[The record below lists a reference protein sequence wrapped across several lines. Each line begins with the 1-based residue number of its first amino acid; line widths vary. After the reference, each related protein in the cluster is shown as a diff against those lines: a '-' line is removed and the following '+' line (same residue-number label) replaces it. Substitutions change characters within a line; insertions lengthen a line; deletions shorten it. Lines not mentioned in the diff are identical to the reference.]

1 MKKSLKYL
9 LLLLLSLTSVF
20 FAEVIAGSYKYPL
33 YELWGIFVVVPLYG
47 LHTIVLLY
55 VIKKTL
61 GNRKVMFA
69 SLYFAGTIFGLY
81 EAYLTKVLWVG
92 LSPDSLIVF
101 HIAIIDFLVLVFL
114 WHPLMSFIIPS
125 LVFEGFMTKDNYLY
139 EGLPEIV
146 KKGLKNKKVRISFF
160 LVIGLAFSLNGVS
173 PLNVL
178 KSGFANA
185 IPILL
190 LYYFLRKKEIHLKYS
205 LKEILPNKK
214 EFIVF
219 NVLLFSMYL
228 VMGNMIQRDV
238 LTLINQ
244 IIIWV
249 IYLFFAILFYKKL
262 KNNKLAEEY
271 DVNEAVLNFNE
282 MIIATLI
289 IIISGAIFSLDWLFG
304 FRDTVMVVVYLTWA
318 VLGTTIFWYTV
329 IKKPIKQ
336 KTL

>member
-33 YELWGIFVVVPLYG
+33 YEIWGIFVVIPLYG

-101 HIAIIDFLVLVFL
+101 HIAIIDFLVLVFF

-146 KKGLKNKKVRISFF
+146 KKGLKNKKIRIPF
-160 LVIGLAFSLNGVS
+160 LLLIGLAFSLNGIS
-173 PLNVL
+173 PINVL

-190 LYYFLRKKEIHLKYS
+190 FYYFLRKKDVHLKYS
-205 LKEILPNKK
+205 LKEILPNKN
-214 EFIVF
+214 EFIIF
-219 NVLLFSMYL
+219 NILLFLMYII
-228 VMGNMIQRDV
+228 MGNMIQRDV

-249 IYLFFAILFYKKL
+249 IYLLLAMLFYQKL

-271 DVNEAVLNFNE
+271 LVGEAVLNFNE
-282 MIIATLI
+282 MIIATIL
-289 IIISGAIFSLDWLFG
+289 IIISGAIFSLDWIFG
-304 FRDTVMVVVYLTWA
+304 FRDVVMIVVYLAWA
-318 VLGTTIFWYTV
+318 VSGSAIFWYTV
-329 IKKPIKQ
+329 IKKPIKR
-336 KTL
+336 KTG